1 MVIIQAFE
9 VKVLTHKL
17 RRPHH
22 LIVTYKFVL
31 INLHEKKIWLVRCCS
46 YMTRTWCIVIMK
58 VLPLYT
64 MYKLAFF
71 TFCNLHWKVLGIL
84 M

>member
-31 INLHEKKIWLVRCCS
+31 INLHEKDLACSMLLIHDTNLVHCDYES
-46 YMTRTWCIVIMK
+46 I
-58 VLPLYT
+58 
-64 MYKLAFF
+64 
-71 TFCNLHWKVLGIL
+71 TFIYHV
-84 M
+84 